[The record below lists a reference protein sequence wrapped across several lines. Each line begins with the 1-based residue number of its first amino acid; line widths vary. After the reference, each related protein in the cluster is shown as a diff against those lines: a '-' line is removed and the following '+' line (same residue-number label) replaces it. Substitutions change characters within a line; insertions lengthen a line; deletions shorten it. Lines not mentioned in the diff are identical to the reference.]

1 MIVEKTLRTSIE
13 EDVPIL
19 VLQNM
24 FNMEQ
29 NTQTNLRNI
38 FKTLKESSAPS
49 NVCENLIIK

>member
-1 MIVEKTLRTSIE
+1 MIVEKTLRNSIE

-29 NTQTNLRNI
+29 NTQTNLKKNEKYI
-38 FKTLKESSAPS
+38 QDFKRKFCT
-49 NVCENLIIK
+49 IKRL